1 MPRWLLSVLA
11 SIAVL
16 LIVPAAQGQNTNLV
30 QGGTFAT
37 SADFNRWNLGGA
49 GYVWSSMDAGGSPS
63 SGSVKFISNGNG
75 SSYLGQTV
83 PLASGGSYSFGG
95 KAVNGSVAVAVS
107 DGTHTWQ
114 TNASVDGVVG
124 WQTLSGTFTA
134 PATGQ
139 AVGVTLYVSGS
150 ITGANTSGADYADD
164 IYLIGP
170 PPPPQIDTFSA
181 TPSTVTPPQSATLSW
196 STESATSVTIDNGVG
211 TEPVNGSVS
220 VAPSVTTIYTLTATG
235 AGGTAT
241 KQVTVT
247 VTPAPT
253 ITFSANPM
261 SIALGQSSTLTWT
274 TTNATTFTIDNGLGA
289 RPTSGSVSV
298 TPQTT
303 TTYTL
308 TATGSGGTRTATAT
322 VTVTP
327 PPAITFSA
335 SPTTIAPG
343 QTSTL
348 TWTTTN
354 ATSVSID
361 NGIGGQALS
370 GSFPVSPTAT
380 TTYTLTATGNGGT
393 RTATATV
400 TVSAPGTP
408 QITFRP
414 TPSVIASGG
423 TATLTWT
430 TSNATSVTLDHGIGA
445 KPLNGS
451 LPVSPAATTTYLLTA
466 TGTGGT
472 KTATATVTIA
482 PAPTIFFTAT
492 PTAVLPGGSVK
503 LEWQVFDATTV
514 VLDPGFGLQPLTG
527 SMTVTPKTA
536 TMSLLTATGAG
547 GTRVAQATVTI
558 GGKRR
563 AVRH

>member
-1 MPRWLLSVLA
+1 
-11 SIAVL
+11 
-16 LIVPAAQGQNTNLV
+16 
-30 QGGTFAT
+30 
-37 SADFNRWNLGGA
+37 
-49 GYVWSSMDAGGSPS
+49 
-63 SGSVKFISNGNG
+63 
-75 SSYLGQTV
+75 
-83 PLASGGSYSFGG
+83 
-95 KAVNGSVAVAVS
+95 VNGSVVVTVS
-107 DGTHTWQ
+107 LTDATHTWQ
-114 TNASVDGVVG
+114 TNTSVDGVAG
-124 WQTLSGTFTA
+124 WQTLSGNFTA

-139 AVGVTLYVSGS
+139 AVGVTLVVSGS

-164 IYLIGP
+164 IFLIGP
-170 PPPPQIDTFSA
+170 APPPQIDAFTAS
-181 TPSTVTPPQSATLSW
+181 PSTITPPQSATLSW
-196 STESATSVTIDNGVG
+196 TTQSATSVSIDNGVG
-211 TEPVNGSVS
+211 TKPVNGSVS
-220 VAPSVTTIYTLTATG
+220 VAPSATTTYTLTATG

-241 KQVTVT
+241 KQVAVT
-247 VTPAPT
+247 VIPAPT
-253 ITFSANPM
+253 ITFSASPT
-261 SIALGQSSTLTWT
+261 SIPLGQTSTLTWT
-274 TTNATTFTIDNGLGA
+274 TSNATSVSIDNGLGA
-289 RPTSGSVSV
+289 RPVNGSVSV

-327 PPAITFSA
+327 PPTITFSA

-343 QTSTL
+343 QSSTL
-348 TWTTTN
+348 TWTTSN
-354 ATSVSID
+354 AMSVSID

-400 TVSAPGTP
+400 TVTAPGTP
-408 QITFRP
+408 QVTFTA
-414 TPSVIASGG
+414 TPSVIASGQ
-423 TATLTWT
+423 TAALTWT
-430 TSNATSVTLDHGIGA
+430 TANATAVTIDHGIGA

-451 LPVSPAATTTYLLTA
+451 ITVSPAATTTYLLTA

-472 KTATATVTIA
+472 KTATTTVTIA

-492 PTAVLPGGSVK
+492 PTAVLPGGTVK
-503 LEWQVFDATTV
+503 LEWQVLDATTV

-527 SMTVTPKTA
+527 SMMVKPTTA
-536 TMSLLTATGAG
+536 TTYLLTATGAG
-547 GTRVAQATVTI
+547 GTQVAQAIVTI